1 MSKIGAWVLDMQEDA
16 VDMTREQFI
25 LKHGEGCVDVW
36 EQVHNPIN
44 EPDDPF
50 DIS

>member
-1 MSKIGAWVLDMQEDA
+1 MSKIGAWVLGMQEDA

-36 EQVHNPIN
+36 EEVRNPIN

>member
-1 MSKIGAWVLDMQEDA
+1 MSKIGAWVLGMQE
-16 VDMTREQFI
+16 DMTREEFI

-36 EQVHNPIN
+36 EEVHNPIN
-44 EPDDPF
+44 QPDDPF